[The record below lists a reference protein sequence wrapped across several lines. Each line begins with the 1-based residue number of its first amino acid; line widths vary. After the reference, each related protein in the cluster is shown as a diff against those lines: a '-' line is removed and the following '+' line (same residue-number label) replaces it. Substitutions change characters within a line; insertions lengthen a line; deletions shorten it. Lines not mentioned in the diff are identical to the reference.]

1 MTVANQSSIEF
12 EMIGT
17 GFLPGEPITI
27 RLVPPPT
34 TTQLSTVLP
43 TVVSRVDAAD
53 ADGSFDQMMTARIGI
68 YTVTLRGETSGKTLD
83 ATQDPMLNLN
93 VASGDVASASRS
105 TYC

>member
-1 MTVANQSSIEF
+1 
-12 EMIGT
+12 MIGT

-34 TTQLSTVLP
+34 TTQTSSVLP

-53 ADGSFDQMMTARIGI
+53 PDGSFDQMMTARIGV
-68 YTVTLRGETSGKTLD
+68 YTVSLKGETSGKVLD
-83 ATQDPMLNLN
+83 VTQDPTLNLSVPN
-93 VASGDVASASRS
+93 GDVLAGSRS